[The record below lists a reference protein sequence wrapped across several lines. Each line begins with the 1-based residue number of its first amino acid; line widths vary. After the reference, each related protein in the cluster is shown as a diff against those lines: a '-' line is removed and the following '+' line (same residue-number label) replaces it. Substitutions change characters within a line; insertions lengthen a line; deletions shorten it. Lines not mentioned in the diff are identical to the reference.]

1 MKLELVF
8 AVVFLAGW
16 SLSVPQRRLSHS
28 HYGHQAAVLR
38 QAPKGE
44 LPVDK
49 FNFIDIE
56 LLQHTAEAE
65 AGNVV
70 LSPASVKTTL
80 SMLWEGADGR
90 TAQEIGSALRLHGRS
105 RDKQE
110 QQLHQYQQNLT
121 VPPAS
126 GLGDVPAS
134 TLNVASQVFYSNHVT
149 INPAYSD
156 ALANYGAKTQAV
168 NMSDPAVAAAT
179 INQWVSTA
187 THGHLPTLVEPDSLR
202 DNPVMMLA
210 NAVFFQGTWQTAF
223 DPLLTQDNACFYADA
238 SEPCHKVQ
246 MMETMGSFRSKLI
259 HELEA
264 TLLEMP
270 YNDGRFS
277 MLILLPER
285 RDGMQ
290 ELMRNIVF
298 ANLLHVLNSDLED
311 SEYVV
316 SIPKFSIEYNTDLVP
331 VLNKLRVV
339 DVFSPAANLT
349 RMLKQEPAGRV
360 EPAVS
365 NVFHKAKIVVN
376 EQGAIASGAT
386 GALVVPLMGGPQPKF
401 RADHPFLFFI
411 RDAKTGGFLF
421 AGRVSRPDASDTA
434 PSKPETPA
442 VLMSELNESATAG
455 PSSATSKRS
464 HAAAQQQQNTKDD
477 INFPTNGPRA

>member
-1 MKLELVF
+1 MKLELLL
-8 AVVFLAGW
+8 AVVFLSGW
-16 SLSVPQRRLSHS
+16 SLCIPQRRVS
-28 HYGHQAAVLR
+28 HYGHQALLR

-56 LLQHTAEAE
+56 LLQLTAESE

-80 SMLWEGADGR
+80 SMLWEGAEGR

-121 VPPAS
+121 VPAAQGEQPS
-126 GLGDVPAS
+126 S
-134 TLNVASQVFYSNHVT
+134 TLNVASQVFYNNHVT

-156 ALANYGAKTQAV
+156 ALANYGARTQAV
-168 NMSDPAVAAAT
+168 NMSDPALAAAT
-179 INQWVSTA
+179 INKWVSTA
-187 THGHLPTLVEPDSLR
+187 THGHLPSLVEPDSLS

-210 NAVFFQGTWQTAF
+210 NAVFFQGTWQVAF
-223 DPLLTQDNACFYADA
+223 DPLLTQESCFYASA

-316 SIPKFSIEYNTDLVP
+316 SIPKFSIEYSTDLVP

-339 DVFSPAANLT
+339 DVFSPAANLS
-349 RMLKQEPAGRV
+349 RMLKQDATTRV

-365 NVFHKAKIVVN
+365 NVFHKSKIVVN
-376 EQGAIASGAT
+376 EEGAIASGAT

-411 RDAKTGGFLF
+411 RDVKTGGFLF
-421 AGRVSRPDASDTA
+421 AGRVSRPEAADVAQ
-434 PSKPETPA
+434 PEMPA
-442 VLMSELNESATAG
+442 VLLSEMKESATAG

-464 HAAAQQQQNTKDD
+464 NAAAAQQNVKDD
-477 INFPTNGPRA
+477 INFPTNGSRD